1 MLIKLFNDHTVTL
14 RQASQCMYLSIQ
26 WFLSVSAFI
35 NKSGY
40 DDVLYTV
47 GILIP
52 HSSVTELHNVLT
64 KVAEQA
70 TGHTNE

>member
-1 MLIKLFNDHTVTL
+1 MLHTGKVINVVYVY
-14 RQASQCMYLSIQ
+14 MY
-26 WFLSVSAFI
+26 
-35 NKSGY
+35 
-40 DDVLYTV
+40 DT

-70 TGHTNE
+70 TGNTNE